1 MASRI
6 DRIPEVRH
14 HAVAEILR
22 DVAAEALDGIRCGA
36 MIIGYDRP
44 PFFGVE
50 LSGKSGRPDQVTK
63 QYRQMSPLAGQATVT
78 RFIFRTNVR

>member
-1 MASRI
+1 
-6 DRIPEVRH
+6 
-14 HAVAEILR
+14 
-22 DVAAEALDGIRCGA
+22 

-78 RFIFRTNVR
+78 RFNFRTNVR